1 MWNRNLRT
9 EICVKRLNADTNNSI
24 EWFDSSI
31 KIKNKQNQ
39 FNTLNLNGFL
49 IIARGEHHPLIVYV
63 FTRY

>member
-31 KIKNKQNQ
+31 KIKNKQEQ
-39 FNTLNLNGFL
+39 FKEFNGFL

-63 FTRY
+63 STRY